1 MSLNIFCFVYFL
13 ASTFPAVL
21 SAPQTSDQTP
31 NAILDGERLNKDAE
45 EYGGTPLNLFN
56 PGNNVVVALKDDGS
70 ETPYTT
76 DGPVLGGDSG
86 GVTFKNPLKINTF
99 DPNAPLLAQITT
111 TPSEYAAGLRARPK
125 FNEEDCH

>member
-31 NAILDGERLNKDAE
+31 NAILDGESFFKDAE
-45 EYGGTPLNLFN
+45 DGGAPLNLFN
-56 PGNNVVVALKDDGS
+56 PGNNVVVASKDDGF
-70 ETPYTT
+70 ETLYTT

-86 GVTFKNPLKINTF
+86 GGVTFKSSIQQWPGSK
-99 DPNAPLLAQITT
+99 P
-111 TPSEYAAGLRARPK
+111 
-125 FNEEDCH
+125 